1 MSKYVDLN
9 VSFGDFPG
17 GPVAKNISCNAGD
30 ANLIPGQETKILR
43 AVEQLSLLATTE
55 ESAHHN
61 ERCHVPQL
69 RSDAP
74 PKKRDVSLGIREQTI
89 FFFKLQLK
97 KHCDNI
103 GTLIQNIQV

>member
-69 RSDAP
+69 RSEAP
-74 PKKRDVSLGIREQTI
+74 PPPQKKDISLGIREMQTI
-89 FFFKLQLK
+89 FF
-97 KHCDNI
+97 
-103 GTLIQNIQV
+103 

>member
-1 MSKYVDLN
+1 MSKDVDLN

-30 ANLIPGQETKILR
+30 ANLIPGQETKILH

-55 ESAHHN
+55 ESLHHS
-61 ERCHVPQL
+61 ERSHVPQL

-74 PKKRDVSLGIREQTI
+74 PSKKRR
-89 FFFKLQLK
+89 
-97 KHCDNI
+97 
-103 GTLIQNIQV
+103 